1 MADTAFTLAALRA
14 GRTRSLSERDRS
26 AAEAVAAR
34 LGRRLVEV
42 GDADGMSELTLGFAD
57 GYEPNPGDDLF
68 SVRRL
73 SPVPLVAFAACL
85 GLCWMERDE
94 TPYPGRPVE
103 VADVLEVTSALGADH
118 AHTIGAMR
126 HELTPAGLL
135 RITDA
140 TVRLGPALA
149 AWTDAQVDA
158 LRRFANM
165 LPRADA

>member
-1 MADTAFTLAALRA
+1 MADAAFTLAALRA

-26 AAEAVAAR
+26 GAEAVVAR

-42 GDADGMSELTLGFAD
+42 GDANGMGELTLGFTD

-73 SPVPLVAFAACL
+73 SPVPLVALAACL
-85 GLCWMERDE
+85 GLCWIERDE
-94 TPYPGRPVE
+94 PPYPGRSVE
-103 VADVLEVTSALGADH
+103 IEHVLDVTGALGADR
-118 AHTIGAMR
+118 AHTIGAIR

-135 RITDA
+135 RMTGTI
-140 TVRLGPALA
+140 VRLGPALA

-158 LRRFANM
+158 LRRFADA
-165 LPRADA
+165 LPGTDA